1 MNHSRLDKNDV
12 NRKNTTKN
20 ASIEITAVKDN
31 RSAKKLT
38 EPGTLRLANINNTNI
53 KRSIKSSMNIESMY
67 RE

>member
-12 NRKNTTKN
+12 NRKNIMKN

-38 EPGTLRLANINNTNI
+38 EPGTLRLAKINNTNI
-53 KRSIKSSMNIESMY
+53 KRSIKSNMNIESM
-67 RE
+67 